1 MGAQRWPELVLTE
14 EAVSDERRAGVPP
27 ERREL
32 PRQILHL
39 VTRDVSARG
48 QEDEE
53 RLVVGARGRRDDV
66 AVAQHDP
73 PQRAARLERVTA
85 ARARRDP
92 AREHLRGVLRTEQ
105 QDGRHVGRSP
115 DELGL
120 EGGDRLVDD
129 DDRGP
134 RARHR
139 RRGQCRRDAQELGGH
154 GVRRGRRQRTT
165 GVRRRPGAASVRL
178 VRRQLYARP
187 RRLCEAV
194 ILVLLERLVQRGQ
207 ERLGEDRFDLLLGR
221 RRGELPRHL
230 RTDALLRL
238 GEERLELRAEGRLDA
253 DRRPDGASG
262 EGRFADPAG
271 ARGGTARDGDDRQ
284 RAGGGDGRATLGR
297 ADRPW
302 LCRGRRAVR
311 PRGARRGRSAG
322 GALRGAPRQ
331 RVDLAYERLR
341 VDRSGEEPAGRAGG
355 VERER
360 LLLRPLDPEEQD
372 VKPRTAHHAASAC
385 DGLGRSDRVGIDD
398 DHARSLHGD
407 AGGEQRQR
415 HVNHAVAG
423 PA

>member
-1 MGAQRWPELVLTE
+1 M
-14 EAVSDERRAGVPP
+14 
-27 ERREL
+27 
-32 PRQILHL
+32 
-39 VTRDVSARG
+39 
-48 QEDEE
+48 
-53 RLVVGARGRRDDV
+53 
-66 AVAQHDP
+66 
-73 PQRAARLERVTA
+73 
-85 ARARRDP
+85 
-92 AREHLRGVLRTEQ
+92 LRTEQ

-271 ARGGTARDGDDRQ
+271 ARGERPETGTTDRGPAVGMGERRSEGPTGHGCAEVDGPFDR
-284 RAGGGDGRATLGR
+284 GGPEG
-297 ADRPW
+297 
-302 LCRGRRAVR
+302 
-311 PRGARRGRSAG
+311 G
-322 GALRGAPRQ
+322 GALGGLFEGPPVSAST
-331 RVDLAYERLR
+331 LR
-341 VDRSGEEPAGRAGG
+341 TSACGSTGRAKNPLAAPEGSSENASSCGRSTPRNRMSSRAPPITLRAPATASAAPTASASTTITLG
-355 VERER
+355 VC
-360 LLLRPLDPEEQD
+360 
-372 VKPRTAHHAASAC
+372 TATRAAS
-385 DGLGRSDRVGIDD
+385 SDSGTSTTR
-398 DHARSLHGD
+398 
-407 AGGEQRQR
+407 
-415 HVNHAVAG
+415 
-423 PA
+423 